1 MDVLTRRA
9 VLTATVGAALAAAA
23 GCADPTQSTPP
34 SPAASDPASPVGSPS
49 AEPST
54 ATPTLTGTATPSS
67 SAEPSG
73 APRPRI
79 GETIAENLDVPW
91 GLAFLSSG
99 DALVSERN
107 TGRIL
112 KITSKGKI
120 TNLGEIAGVVPPGD
134 LGEGGLMGIALAPGD
149 EETLFAFLTTR
160 SDDRLVRVSL
170 AGNKVGKPRS
180 LLDGI
185 PTSVHHHGGRLLF
198 DADGLLYL
206 ATGDAEQSDLA
217 QDRDALSGKILRLR
231 PDGRAAP
238 GNPFDNRTWSYGH
251 RNIEGLAF
259 DAAGRLW
266 ATEFGEQESD
276 ELNLIRKGR
285 NYGWPRVE
293 GRSSRSGL
301 VSPEVVWSPT
311 STCSPAGLAITRSI
325 AFVAAL
331 RGQCLFA
338 VPLSGRE
345 AGEPKAYFARD
356 HGRIRSVVV
365 APDGALWM
373 TTSNTDGRTEP
384 GRDDDKIL
392 RVTL

>member
-1 MDVLTRRA
+1 
-9 VLTATVGAALAAAA
+9 VLTATAGAALGAMA
-23 GCADPTQSTPP
+23 GCAGSEPDTPPPATSDPP
-34 SPAASDPASPVGSPS
+34 SPTGSATASPANP
-49 AEPST
+49 
-54 ATPTLTGTATPSS
+54 TPTPTPSPP
-67 SAEPSG
+67 AEPSG
-73 APRPRI
+73 PPRPRI
-79 GETIAENLDVPW
+79 DETIAENLDVPW
-91 GLAFLSSG
+91 GIDFLSSG

-112 KITSKGKI
+112 KITSKGKV
-120 TNLGEIAGVVPPGD
+120 TTVGEIAGVVPPGD
-134 LGEGGLMGIALAPGD
+134 FGEGGLMGIALAPGD
-149 EETLFAFLTTR
+149 EETLFAFMTTR

-170 AGNKVGKPRS
+170 AGGKVGKPRS
-180 LLDGI
+180 VLDGFE
-185 PTSVHHHGGRLLF
+185 TNVHHHGGRLLF
-198 DADGLLYL
+198 DAEGLLYL
-206 ATGDAEQSDLA
+206 ATGDAGQSKLA
-217 QDRDALSGKILRLR
+217 QDRDALNGKILRLR

-259 DAAGRLW
+259 DDAGRLW

-293 GRSSRSGL
+293 GRSNQSGL

-311 STCSPAGLAITRSI
+311 STCSPAGLAITRST
-325 AFVAAL
+325 AFLGAL
-331 RGQCLFA
+331 RGRCLFA

-345 AGEPKAYFARD
+345 AGKPKAHFAKD

-373 TTSNTDGRTEP
+373 TTSNTDGRAEP